1 MMNVIAIA
9 ATLAAIV
16 LLGAALAPTWR
27 LLRELPAGPTRD
39 RWRLLAGANALL
51 LFGCGTYLAMQW
63 DRDASLADLLVP
75 VILVLAAGY
84 AVAAAQLS
92 LGTAI
97 RVRGISSADRLAVTA
112 ALAGEPGPAY
122 LDQRM
127 REEVSRARRH
137 GLAVSVLLI
146 DIDDFGSINR
156 EFGHSAGDRVL
167 TDVGRIVAESLR
179 GSDVKVRYA
188 GEELTVILPHT
199 PPRAAYTVA
208 ERLRGAIGAGARQAL
223 RDVLGARRAITVSI
237 GIAGRETGQPLD
249 GDLFEAANGALEQAK
264 AQGYNRVELAAAPS
278 DNTR

>member
-1 MMNVIAIA
+1 MLNAIA
-9 ATLAAIV
+9 TALTIAAIV
-16 LLGAALAPTWR
+16 LLGAALTPTWR
-27 LLRELPAGPTRD
+27 LLRELPAGPARN
-39 RWRLLAGANALL
+39 RWWLLAGANALL
-51 LFGCGTYLAMQW
+51 LLGCGTYLAMQW

-208 ERLRGAIGAGARQAL
+208 ERLRGAIGAGARQDCATFAA
-223 RDVLGARRAITVSI
+223 RGARSR
-237 GIAGRETGQPLD
+237 
-249 GDLFEAANGALEQAK
+249 
-264 AQGYNRVELAAAPS
+264 
-278 DNTR
+278 